1 MYSPLAVI
9 SKSKISCGIPS
20 TGLLSHAH
28 LKLLFFL
35 LTNIPASPAHET
47 IRSTVQSALLKS
59 SPVFGDFAL
68 WSAFSATVKF
78 VAAVPSVQTSSKEW
92 FPADR
97 LLRYSGLKVMM
108 VDPSVTV

>member
-1 MYSPLAVI
+1 VSSPLAVAT
-9 SKSKISCGIPS
+9 KSKISCGIPS
-20 TGLLSHAH
+20 TGLISNAY

-35 LTNIPASPAHET
+35 LTNIPASPAHEI
-47 IRSTVQSALLKS
+47 IRSAVQSAMLKS

-68 WSAFSATVKF
+68 WSVFSATVKF